1 MKEDC
6 DMKRGRM
13 LGLCLFILCST
24 HGLEAQDLSHYRN
37 FELGSDLGSVSTG
50 AGVAASEA
58 KTIHQRPAVLQDL
71 EYRPSHWLTGSAAA
85 STDPVEQIA
94 FSFYNDQLFR
104 IVVDYGHERT
114 EGMTGADMI
123 EAISTVYGPRLPQTL
138 RAPGRAVSRLESE
151 SGSPVAR
158 WGDRQYA
165 IVLYQTSSYGAA
177 YRLIVTDVGRDELAR
192 RAATQALRLDD
203 QEAPQR
209 ELARQQKERDD
220 GRAAGAKAR
229 AVNKGVFRP

>member
-1 MKEDC
+1 
-6 DMKRGRM
+6 M
-13 LGLCLFILCST
+13 LGLCLFIVCST
-24 HGLEAQDLSHYRN
+24 HGLEAQDLSQYRN
-37 FELGSDLGSVSTG
+37 FELGSDLASVSTA

-58 KTIHQRPAVLQDL
+58 KKIHQRPAVLQDL
-71 EYRPSHWLTGSAAA
+71 EYRPSHWVAGSNAT
-85 STDPVEQIA
+85 SEDPVEQIA

-104 IVVDYGHERT
+104 IVVDYGHDRT

-123 EAISTVYGPRLPQTL
+123 EAISAVYGPRLPQTS
-138 RAPGRAVSRLESE
+138 RARGRAASRLESE

-158 WGDRQYA
+158 WGDSQHA

-177 YRLIVTDVGRDELAR
+177 YRLVVTDVRRDDLAR
-192 RAATQALRLDD
+192 KAETQALRLDD

-209 ELARQQKERDD
+209 EVARQQKERDD
-220 GRAAGAKAR
+220 GRAAAAKAR